1 MEVILRSHLQVL
13 APNAKRY
20 QSGGNKIKGKLRN
33 LQTMQGTT
41 ANIIRQA
48 MRNRESGYKCVSERG
63 LERKRTGAE
72 VRNEGK
78 AGNRSTLH

>member
-1 MEVILRSHLQVL
+1 MEVILRSHLQV
-13 APNAKRY
+13 PNAIRY
-20 QSGGNKIKGKLRN
+20 QSGGNKIIGKLRN
-33 LQTMQGTT
+33 LHTIQGMT

-48 MRNRESGYKCVSERG
+48 MRAHDFGHKCVSERG